1 MLEKDK
7 RLKKKK
13 GWEEYFKRTWM
24 LIPKI
29 STCWLIDLLIYLN
42 ILMLYFIINVS
53 GGIEQFIK
61 NVLWIIN
68 HEVVNLAEIRQ
79 LITSVITPSA

>member
-13 GWEEYFKRTWM
+13 GSEEYFKRTWM

-68 HEVVNLAEIRQ
+68 HEVVNLAEVRQ